1 MRLKGAKY
9 LTSLGLLVLFLA
21 CNNQKE
27 SSTKDHE
34 PNHATQ
40 NIKPVSK
47 PKFDYSI
54 LEDGDIVLKRGVG
67 QVSVLI
73 IKFLGEK
80 VPLSHCG
87 IIIKEDEQYSV
98 IHSLAKEYS
107 GIDGMQKTSLTY
119 FLEDA
124 NLKDTY
130 FVRHKSSVKA
140 RKQVADKATDYL
152 KEKVPFDYNFDN
164 SDTTTY
170 YCLEF
175 IDHALK
181 TVLKK
186 ELVKKKKIG
195 QSEALL
201 LNSFLDT
208 TNFEIIKH

>member
-9 LTSLGLLVLFLA
+9 LTYLGLLVLFLA

-27 SSTKDHE
+27 NSTKGNE
-34 PNHATQ
+34 LNHATQ
-40 NIKPVSK
+40 NIKLVSK

-54 LEDGDIVLKRGVG
+54 LEGGDIVLKRGIG

-87 IIIKEDEQYSV
+87 IIIKESEQYFV
-98 IHSLAKEYS
+98 IHSLAKEYT
-107 GIDGMQKTSLTY
+107 GIDGVQKTSLTH

-124 NLKDTY
+124 SLKDAY
-130 FVRHKSSVKA
+130 FVRHKSSRQV
-140 RKQVADKATDYL
+140 RKQIADKAADYL
-152 KEKVPFDYNFDN
+152 HQQVPFDYNFDN
-164 SDTTTY
+164 SDTTTF

-175 IDHALK
+175 LDHALK
-181 TVLKK
+181 KVIKK
-186 ELVKKKKIG
+186 EIVKKKKFG